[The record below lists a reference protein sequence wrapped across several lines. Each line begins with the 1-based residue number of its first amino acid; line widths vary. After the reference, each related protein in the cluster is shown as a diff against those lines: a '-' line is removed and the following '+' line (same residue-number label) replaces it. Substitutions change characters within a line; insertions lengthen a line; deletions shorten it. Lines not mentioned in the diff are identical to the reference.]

1 MPEGAPLVLVCV
13 CCCLGVM
20 GLLSELHSG
29 AAAGSRRVSDGAPCK
44 VGRIIGGLDSED
56 AEWLRGVLDDADE
69 TTAGIRRTLRAA
81 GFEVAASTLGE
92 HRRGECCC
100 VA

>member
-1 MPEGAPLVLVCV
+1 
-13 CCCLGVM
+13 M

-29 AAAGSRRVSDGAPCK
+29 AAAGSRRVSGGVPCK